1 MPSSE
6 RLYSAAE
13 SEVTYEL
20 VRQFVLDAEE
30 SDLFSESL
38 TFEIK
43 EKRDHN
49 NVADAVGALSN
60 TDGGIVLV
68 GVKEDATGDNRLVGV
83 AHKEHDRIVSNLH
96 NLIPEAMPEVIP
108 VRMPGTDKLII
119 VLRIDA
125 GAV

>member
-1 MPSSE
+1 VSASVSGMPSSE

-43 EKRDHN
+43 EKRDH
-49 NVADAVGALSN
+49 VGYS
-60 TDGGIVLV
+60 
-68 GVKEDATGDNRLVGV
+68 
-83 AHKEHDRIVSNLH
+83 DRPV
-96 NLIPEAMPEVIP
+96 EVQANY
-108 VRMPGTDKLII
+108 R
-119 VLRIDA
+119 
-125 GAV
+125 

>member
-49 NVADAVGALSN
+49 NEPDAVGALSLDVARGSLN
-60 TDGGIVLV
+60 GI
-68 GVKEDATGDNRLVGV
+68 
-83 AHKEHDRIVSNLH
+83 HH
-96 NLIPEAMPEVIP
+96 NLTLPN
-108 VRMPGTDKLII
+108 
-119 VLRIDA
+119 
-125 GAV
+125 